1 MRTHVD
7 LFSGVSGFGMAAEWA
22 GIETIAFAE
31 IDTYA
36 SKVLEQ
42 CWPLVRNYGDVRNI
56 PELSAWL
63 LTGGPPCQPAS
74 LAGKREGATDDRWL
88 WPEALAV
95 VERGDYEWVMLE
107 QPGGILTL
115 DNGVAFEQ
123 ICLGLES
130 LGYAVQPFDIPACA
144 VGADHRRQRLWIL
157 AHANRDGVER
167 RSYGET
173 PAEDGSGRSGRPQ
186 NLFAQREF
194 AAGYESGRESELLR
208 ADARLS
214 DWAHRVRCVGN
225 NICPQVAF
233 QIIKRM
239 IEVEQ

>member
-1 MRTHVD
+1 
-7 LFSGVSGFGMAAEWA
+7 MAAEWA

-225 NICPQVAF
+225 SICPQVAF